1 MITSQKEENTK
12 VFSLNFLYIAGR
24 FNSPLE
30 SLSRMRGNLQVRFL
44 GDKGEATRLSY
55 LTKITSQQTMA

>member
-1 MITSQKEENTK
+1 MNTSQKEENTK
-12 VFSLNFLYIAGR
+12 VSSLNFLYIAGR

-55 LTKITSQQTMA
+55 LTKPSNMKL